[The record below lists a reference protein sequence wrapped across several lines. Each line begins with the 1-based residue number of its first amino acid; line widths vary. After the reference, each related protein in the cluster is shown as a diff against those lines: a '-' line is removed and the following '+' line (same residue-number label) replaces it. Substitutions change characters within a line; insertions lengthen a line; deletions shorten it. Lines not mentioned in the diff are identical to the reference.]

1 MKGVWEGLETAPL
14 SMLSLDF
21 PSAEGALTDPK
32 DGTGCPEDK
41 IGEHFKLLP
50 LLIYWELNGIVN
62 GSE

>member
-1 MKGVWEGLETAPL
+1 MSGVWEGLKTARL

-32 DGTGCPEDK
+32 DGIGCPEDK

-50 LLIYWELNGIVN
+50 LLIY
-62 GSE
+62 